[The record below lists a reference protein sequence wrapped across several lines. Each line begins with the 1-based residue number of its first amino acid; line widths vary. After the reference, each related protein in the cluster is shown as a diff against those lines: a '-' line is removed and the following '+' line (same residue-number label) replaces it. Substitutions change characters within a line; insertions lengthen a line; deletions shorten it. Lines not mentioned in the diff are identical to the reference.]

1 MTELAPNTSNAA
13 ARTRRQF
20 YLPILALLLLTL
32 FMFGDVLFSSDT
44 VLSKNGLDLV
54 QQGIPWREFGFGQLR
69 NGNLPLWNPHVFL
82 GVPFL
87 GSFQSALLYPPN
99 WLYLVW
105 PVGLTTN
112 WLIAGHLFLGGL
124 FMYVWSWRR
133 GLHPVAC
140 LVAATL
146 LMFCGPQFL
155 RVSAG
160 HLPPLLA
167 MAWVPLLF
175 LAIDEFFTTR
185 KQAWCLVGMGAL
197 AMQILAGHPQYC
209 FCTVV
214 AAGIYSC
221 LCLIYARQ
229 RLYVTLGLSS
239 VLLGAS
245 ALAAAQLL
253 PGLAT
258 ASESI
263 RKTGLPYVIASSFSL
278 PPENLLTLVVPG
290 VFGDDVHVKYWGR
303 WNLPESSLF
312 MGVTGLVLALY
323 GAIYGERA
331 TRRFS
336 LVMALVLLLISL
348 GDNTPLFR
356 ILYDTVPGFDKFRSV
371 ARFDYLAAVFLSM
384 LAGIGLDRL
393 IRQPRQEYRSAAVII
408 AVAVL
413 LGIASVV
420 VKSAI
425 AGPTPALWWQNL
437 LKSIVATG
445 QISIAP
451 AVYADADSIRN
462 FGRFTV
468 LSLLV
473 AAATFLMLAGLFV
486 FLRARS
492 WVVYGIATLA
502 LVEVFVFARMSR
514 ETFPLSQ
521 AFSHEVDDFLAGHPG
536 DYRVF
541 NTLNHNQAMMQGA
554 YDLWGYDSLIPMRL
568 AELMAYS
575 QGQKPTNAVFYAH
588 YPSFNSY
595 HRFFELLRLRYI
607 FQQVGDELK
616 VHECPTALPRLQ
628 LVQSYRVR
636 KQRDAILAAMNDTVF
651 DAKTTVILED
661 DPDVKPDADAM
672 PGTATVV
679 DESTDYLV
687 IEAHLAAPGILLIT
701 DGWSKNWRARPLPG
715 SVQQRYRVMAADYV
729 LRAIPLEAGDHL
741 IRLEYRSIPF
751 AIGKWISLVA
761 IVAYGLAI
769 GTQTPYGSAF
779 IRRFNSRR
787 AGSKRV
793 DHRA

>member
-1 MTELAPNTSNAA
+1 MPIPDSTPNTNNAA
-13 ARTRRQF
+13 ASTRRQF
-20 YLPILALLLLTL
+20 YLPIVALLLLTL
-32 FMFGDVLFSSDT
+32 CMFGDVLFSSDT

-54 QQGIPWREFGFGQLR
+54 QQGIPWREFGFGELR
-69 NGNLPLWNPHVFL
+69 KGNLPLWNPHVFL

-87 GSFQSALLYPPN
+87 GGFQSALLYPPN
-99 WLYLVW
+99 WLYLVL

-124 FMYVWSWRR
+124 FMYLWAWRR
-133 GLHPVAC
+133 GLHTVAC
-140 LVAATL
+140 LMAAAL

-155 RVSAG
+155 RVPAG

-175 LAIDEFFTTR
+175 WAIDEFFTTR
-185 KQAWCLVGMGAL
+185 RQVWCLVGMGAM
-197 AMQILAGHPQYC
+197 AMEILAGHPQYC

-214 AAGIYSC
+214 AASIYSC
-221 LCLIYARQ
+221 LCLIHARNK
-229 RLYVTLGLSS
+229 LFITLGLASM
-239 VLLGAS
+239 LLGAS

-263 RKTGLPYVIASSFSL
+263 RKTSLPYIIASSFSL
-278 PPENLLTLVVPG
+278 PPENLLTLAVPG
-290 VFGDDVHVKYWGR
+290 VFGDDVHVEYWGR
-303 WNLPESSLF
+303 WNMPESSLF
-312 MGVTGLVLALY
+312 MGATGVVLALY
-323 GAIYGERA
+323 GSIYGERA

-336 LVMALVLLLISL
+336 LTMVIVLLLISL
-348 GDNTPLFR
+348 GDNTPLFHF
-356 ILYDTVPGFDKFRSV
+356 LYDMVPGFDKFRSV
-371 ARFDYLAAVFLSM
+371 ARFDYLAALFLSM

-393 IRQPRQEYRSAAVII
+393 IRQPRQEYRSATVVAT
-408 AVAVL
+408 VAVV
-413 LGIASVV
+413 LGIAAVV
-420 VKSAI
+420 VYSAV
-425 AGPTPALWWQNL
+425 AGPTPASWWGSL
-437 LKSIVATG
+437 LKSLAETG
-445 QISIAP
+445 QISIAR
-451 AVYADADSIRN
+451 A
-462 FGRFTV
+462 G
-468 LSLLV
+468 
-473 AAATFLMLAGLFV
+473 TFLGLAALFV

-492 WVVYGIATLA
+492 WVVYGIAMLA
-502 LVEVFVFARMSR
+502 VAEVFAFARMSR
-514 ETFPLSQ
+514 DTFSLSQ
-521 AFSHEVDDFLAGHPG
+521 AFSHEVDDFLAEHRG

-541 NTLNHNQAMMQGA
+541 NALNHNQAMMQSA

-607 FQQVGDELK
+607 FQKVGDDLK
-616 VHECPTALPRLQ
+616 VHECPIPLPRLK
-628 LVQSYRVR
+628 LVQGYRVR

-661 DPDVKPDADAM
+661 DPDVKPDADAT

-701 DGWSKNWRARPLPG
+701 DGWSKNWRALPLPD
-715 SVQQRYRVMAADYV
+715 SVQHRYRVMPADYV
-729 LRAIPLEAGDHL
+729 LRAIPLEAGDHM

-751 AIGKWISLVA
+751 VIGKWISLVA
-761 IVAYGLAI
+761 LVAYGFTIAA
-769 GTQTPYGSAF
+769 QTPYGSTVV
-779 IRRFNSRR
+779 RRIDPRR
-787 AGSKRV
+787 GEPKRV
-793 DHRA
+793 DHRV